1 MYPGMKRKKN
11 KFYSADYHQFRC
23 AVQLPISLVLKMESH
38 LSKKY
43 RAWLQVELYPLLV
56 HMDIGLKDQ
65 DSSPALPTRPGRT
78 CHQLVVE
85 STVHL

>member
-56 HMDIGLKDQ
+56 HMDIGLKDR
-65 DSSPALPTRPGRT
+65 DSSPALPTRPGHT
-78 CHQLVVE
+78 CHQLVGE